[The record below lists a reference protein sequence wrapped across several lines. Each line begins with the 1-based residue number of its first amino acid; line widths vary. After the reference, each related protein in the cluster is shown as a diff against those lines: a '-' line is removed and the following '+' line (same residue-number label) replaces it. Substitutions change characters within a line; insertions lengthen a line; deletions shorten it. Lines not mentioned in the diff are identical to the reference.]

1 MKKLIFSGLVIAAS
15 AIIVMSFFL
24 PWAKIQTSVTGVS
37 KELTGY
43 ADKEL
48 GDSPFAGKFIKK
60 LDMVTGAISSMGDV
74 EIKSIVRGYKIP
86 ALVNSDSSK
95 AALSLAQVLF
105 KSAEGIDKKSYL
117 VYLLPIFAVVC
128 AFLAIIGLK
137 NKLYVL
143 LMAVIGGVISIGGLY
158 NLLTMNISS
167 MVVKISIEKGL
178 WYTMYAFLL
187 ICLVGITWL
196 ASDRRKI

>member
-15 AIIVMSFFL
+15 AIIIMSFFM
-24 PWAKIQTSVTGVS
+24 PWAKVQASVTKAS

-60 LDMVTGAISSMGDV
+60 LDEVTGAISTMGDV

-95 AALSLAQVLF
+95 VALSLAQVLF
-105 KSAEGIDKKSYL
+105 KSAKGIDKKSYL
-117 VYLLPIFAVVC
+117 VYLLPIFAVIC
-128 AFLAIIGLK
+128 AFLVIIGLK
-137 NKLYVL
+137 NKLYIL
-143 LMAVIGGVISIGGLY
+143 LMTIIGGAISIGGLY
-158 NLLTMNISS
+158 NLLTMDLSS
-167 MVVKISIEKGL
+167 TIVKISIERGL

-187 ICLVGITWL
+187 IFLVGIAWL
-196 ASDRRKI
+196 VLDRKKA